1 MMEIF
6 DILIFTV
13 VFGTMSFGVY
23 KFIDLIA
30 EFDGKVTHMFN
41 RNRELAAQVAEL
53 TAVNRALVNEK
64 QTPENSSLFKENAE
78 LMVRCEM
85 LTQELDNVYGSRL
98 RRTPSYAPTAQA
110 PQVLTRS
117 YTLMRPESQYEVKTH
132 EE

>member
-6 DILIFTV
+6 DILMFAV

-85 LTQELDNVYGSRL
+85 LTQELDKVYGPRL
-98 RRTPSYAPTAQA
+98 RRTPSSTQSPH
-110 PQVLTRS
+110 VLTRS

>member
-6 DILIFTV
+6 DILMFAV

-41 RNRELAAQVAEL
+41 RNRELATRVAEL
-53 TAVNRALVNEK
+53 TAANERLINEK

-85 LTQELDNVYGSRL
+85 LTQELDKVYGPRL
-98 RRTPSYAPTAQA
+98 RRTPSSTQSPH
-110 PQVLTRS
+110 VLTRS